1 MKGQIMWVPENNW
14 RGLVRRAGCLNLGI
28 LVAALLIGFSDD
40 ANARLSDDQMGVH
53 QEIPQNVSPVLQ
65 FLTHYHNVGKL
76 ILHTSNQ
83 GVFGTFGNA
92 DFNVAPSAQWLPGQ
106 PHDYLYAAGL
116 WLGGV
121 VDNDVDGDGFYPD
134 TLVSSAVYQREF
146 WPDFFDPLAAIY
158 TTWEGRPGGQR
169 YFDDDGDGSVDE
181 DEIDGRNNDPWNDTR
196 VDEDHAAISQQM
208 FRCTYYDTTNFNDRI
223 SDPRNFHFPLGLKIT
238 QESYQWIATNWD
250 DFVGIDFTIENITDE
265 SIKSAYVGFMIDSDV
280 GNTRLTASIFTDDLS
295 NFISKD
301 TTLIVPGAD
310 DEDLSLNIAY
320 MRDAEGGDDGSDASG
335 LFGVMFLGHTVDSS
349 GVNAPPQVEIHA
361 YRSWSSGE
369 EDPEHDRERY
379 RYLRGSNRVGNQYLQ
394 HIDPPES
401 RPADYRMLVS
411 AGPFREI
418 LPGDV
423 LEFQSAFVMLDSRGL
438 DRDDETVVENHMLGN
453 AIAAQR
459 IYNRDWTA
467 ASAPPPPNQRLFPGD
482 HRITVEWDDFSELT
496 TDPLSG
502 KFDFQGYQ
510 IWKAVGWRRETAD
523 PRDDQWFLIAD
534 IDKEMLSNFDTGSQ
548 GIGKY
553 RYIDTKDVKNGF
565 PYWYA
570 VVAYDHGDEESG
582 IPPEYGKFS
591 QAKQLVYARFGPTRS
606 LDDAVDV
613 YLVDEATGEISTKE
627 TDATEST
634 VKSKEIRMADIH
646 VVPNPYKERAA
657 WDESDTNMNPTGRKI
672 YFVNL
677 PERAT
682 ITIYTLAGDLVQ
694 TIEHSYS
701 LSPEDDRTFWN
712 LVSRNNQEVVSGIYI
727 YYIESDIGNKV
738 GRFAIIR

>member
-1 MKGQIMWVPENNW
+1 MIGRKKQVSG
-14 RGLVRRAGCLNLGI
+14 RGGSSRFPIGGI
-28 LVAALLIGFSDD
+28 LTKGVCMAMLLSVFGGDVS
-40 ANARLSDDQMGVH
+40 ARLNDDQMGVQ

-65 FLTHYHNVGKL
+65 FLSHFHNVGKL
-76 ILHTSNQ
+76 ILHISNQ
-83 GVFGTFGNA
+83 GIFGTMGNA

-116 WLGGV
+116 WVGGV
-121 VDNDVDGDGFYPD
+121 VENENGDVD
-134 TLVSSAVYQREF
+134 TLVSAAVYQREF
-146 WPDFFDPLAAIY
+146 WPDFFDPLATIY
-158 TTWEGRPGGQR
+158 ESWEGRPGGQR

-181 DEIDGRNNDPWNDTR
+181 DELDGRNNDPWNDTR
-196 VDEDHAAISQQM
+196 VDEDHAAVSQQM
-208 FRCTYYDTTNFNDRI
+208 FRCTYYDTTDFNERL
-223 SDPRNFHFPLGLKIT
+223 SDPRNFHFPLGLRVT
-238 QESYQWIATNWD
+238 QESYQWVATNWD
-250 DFVGIDFTIENITDE
+250 DFVGIDFRIENISDE
-265 SIKSAYVGFMIDSDV
+265 SIRNAYVGFMTDSDV
-280 GNTRLTASIFTDDLS
+280 GNTRLTNAIFTDDLS
-295 NFISKD
+295 NFITQD
-301 TTLIVPGAD
+301 TTLIVLGAD
-310 DEDLSLNIAY
+310 DEELSLNIAY

-349 GVNAPPQVEIHA
+349 GVNAPAQVEIHA

-369 EDPEHDRERY
+369 EDPENDRERY
-379 RYLRGSNRVGNQYLQ
+379 RYLRGSNRLGNLWLQ

-401 RPADYRMLVS
+401 RAADYRMLVS

-418 LPGDV
+418 LPGDI

-438 DRDDETVVENHMLGN
+438 DRDDEDVVRTQMLGN

-467 ASAPPPPNQRLFPGD
+467 ASAPPPPNQRLVPGD
-482 HRITVEWDDFSELT
+482 HRITVEWDNFSELT

-502 KFDFQGYQ
+502 KFDFEGYQ

-534 IDKEMLSNFDTGSQ
+534 IDREKLSDFDTGSQ

-553 RYIDTKDVKNGF
+553 RFIDTKDVKNGF

-582 IPPEYGKFS
+582 ILPEFGKFS
-591 QAKQLVYARFGPTRS
+591 QAKQLVYARFGPTRTI
-606 LDDAVDV
+606 DDAVDV
-613 YLVDEATGEISTKE
+613 YEVDEATG
-627 TDATEST
+627 D
-634 VKSKEIRMADIH
+634 VLSKEVRTVENVR

-657 WDESDTNMNPTGRKI
+657 WDESDSDMNPTGRKI

-682 ITIYTLAGDLVQ
+682 ISIYTLAGDLVQ

-701 LSPEDDRTFWN
+701 LSPEVDRTFWN
-712 LVSRNNQEVVSGIYI
+712 LVTRNNQEVVSGVYI
-727 YYIESDIGNKV
+727 YYIESNVGSKA